1 MKKTATRLLA
11 GMLALVLAMLA
22 VPNVV
27 GMEKVQAANDGKVSI
42 TSIVAEENDGKIGT
56 SFQYRISLQAP
67 DVEFAYMQADVKI
80 GNGYVCGSSV
90 LYDETSDTY
99 LVPVQKEYYGT
110 YQIADLYFQD
120 ANGKTYIF
128 YNDHYQGLY
137 NVPTTEG
144 VAVDMSSADL
154 VLTPTSGKA
163 DTQKPTLATDAV
175 SCAQKEVAFGDPI
188 IWYFK
193 PQDNEGIAR
202 VDVEYAVNGDS
213 VCQAQAI
220 YDATKDCYVLKTGD
234 VFDKKYGTYEIAKIT
249 VTDTSYNQLEIINS
263 DYSNSGN
270 IFVGQGAVKEA
281 LGAYNVTVKNA
292 SGIVDT
298 EAPIIDTSSIQVSA
312 KNIERK
318 DRVTLSLKITDA
330 SEISS
335 VHLYLK
341 RGKGGI
347 CGMGGMMYNAATGC
361 YETELWETTYYGKWE
376 LQMINVQDV
385 FGNTACYVN
394 TAYSAYRADSLEWF
408 PDAWEI
414 KKADLSSADFSVGLE
429 DKDSG
434 VYVTGDG
441 MDDDMTLDVTEM
453 DWFSRIFWLLHKNL
467 LNEVNSFFD
476 VVVGGGGFTGS
487 VDIKIP
493 VKGAKDGDKVIVRH
507 LKHDGSIQEDEA
519 YVVDGYAVMT
529 VTEFSPFMVET
540 VTGDSGSGTG
550 DATPSGQ
557 PTDTLDPSGQGSTQ
571 ANTALNTAGQTN
583 TATTSPATG
592 EQMAAG
598 FGIVMILCVAAV
610 GVFYIG
616 SRRKKSCE

>member
-1 MKKTATRLLA
+1 MKKTAKRLLA
-11 GMLALVLAMLA
+11 GMLALVLAVLA

-42 TSIVAEENDGKIGT
+42 TSIAVEENDGKIGT
-56 SFQYRISLQAP
+56 YFQYRISLQAP
-67 DVEFAYMQADVKI
+67 GVEFAYMQADVKI
-80 GNGYVCGSSV
+80 GNGSVSSTPV
-90 LYDETSDTY
+90 MYDEASDTY
-99 LVPVQKEYYGT
+99 LVYVMKEYYGT
-110 YQIADLYFQD
+110 YQIVDLYFQD
-120 ANGKTYIF
+120 ADGKTYLF
-128 YNDHYQGLY
+128 YNDHYQGDY
-137 NVPTTEG
+137 NLPNAEG

-154 VLTPTSGKA
+154 VLRPTSGKA
-163 DTQKPTLATDAV
+163 DTQKPTLSANAV

-202 VDVEYAVNGDS
+202 VDVEYSVNGGSD
-213 VCQAQAI
+213 CQAQAI

-270 IFVGQGAVKEA
+270 IFAGQDAVKEA
-281 LGAYNVTVKNA
+281 LGYCNVTVKNA

-298 EAPIIDTSSIQVSA
+298 EGPVIDTSSIQVSA

-318 DRVTLSLKITDA
+318 NRVTVSLKIADA

-341 RGKGGI
+341 QGKGGI
-347 CGMGGMMYNAATGC
+347 CEMGGMTYNATTGC

-376 LQMINVQDV
+376 LERIDVQDV
-385 FGNTACYVN
+385 FGNTSCYVN
-394 TAYSAYRADSLEWF
+394 TAYSGYQENGWGWLPSTWNV
-408 PDAWEI
+408 
-414 KKADLSSADFSVGLE
+414 KKADLSGGDFSVGLK

-434 VYVTGDG
+434 IYVTGDG

-453 DWFSRIFWLLHKNL
+453 DWFSWIFWLLHKNL

-519 YVVDGYAVMT
+519 YVVDGYAAMT

-540 VTGDSGSGTG
+540 VADGTGSGAGNT
-550 DATPSGQ
+550 TPSGSSVQ
-557 PTDTLDPSGQGSTQ
+557 DPTQ
-571 ANTALNTAGQTN
+571 ANTTPNTAGQTN

-592 EQMAAG
+592 EQMAVG
-598 FGIVMILCVAAV
+598 FGIIVILCLAAV
-610 GVFYIG
+610 GVVYILG
-616 SRRKKSCE
+616 RRKKSCE

>member
-1 MKKTATRLLA
+1 MKKTAKRLLA
-11 GMLALVLAMLA
+11 GMLALVLAVLA

-27 GMEKVQAANDGKVSI
+27 GMEEVQATNDGVVSITNIVAEGNDGKLN
-42 TSIVAEENDGKIGT
+42 TM
-56 SFQYRISLQAP
+56 FQYRISLQAP
-67 DVEFAYMQADVKI
+67 GVEFAYMQADVKI
-80 GNGYVCGSSV
+80 GNGSVSSTPV
-90 LYDETSDTY
+90 MYDEASDTY
-99 LVPVQKEYYGT
+99 FVYVLKEYYGT
-110 YQIADLYFQD
+110 YQIVDLYFQD
-120 ANGKTYIF
+120 ANGKTYLF
-128 YNDHYQGLY
+128 YNDHYQGDY
-137 NVPTTEG
+137 NLPTAEG

-154 VLTPTSGKA
+154 VLRPTSGKS
-163 DTQKPTLATDAV
+163 DTQKPTLSASAI

-202 VDVEYAVNGDS
+202 VDVEYSVNGGSD
-213 VCQAQAI
+213 CQTQAI
-220 YDATKDCYVLKTGD
+220 YDATKDCYVLKTGE
-234 VFDKKYGTYEIAKIT
+234 VFDKKYGTYEITKIT

-263 DYSNSGN
+263 DYSNYGN
-270 IFVGQGAVKEA
+270 IFAGQGAVKEA
-281 LGAYNVTVKNA
+281 LGACNVTVKNA
-292 SGIVDT
+292 SGVVDT
-298 EAPIIDTSSIQVSA
+298 EVPVIDISNIQVTA

-318 DRVTLSLKITDA
+318 DHVTLSIRITDS

-335 VHLYLK
+335 IHPYIK
-341 RGKGGI
+341 MGKGGI
-347 CGMGGMMYNAATGC
+347 CEMGGMIYNPSTSC
-361 YETELWETTYYGKWE
+361 YEIELWETTYYGKWE

-429 DKDSG
+429 DKVSG

-453 DWFSRIFWLLHKNL
+453 DWFSWIFWLLHKNL

-519 YVVDGYAVMT
+519 YVVDGYAAMT

-540 VTGDSGSGTG
+540 VADGTGSGAGNT
-550 DATPSGQ
+550 TPSDSSVQ
-557 PTDTLDPSGQGSTQ
+557 DPTQ
-571 ANTALNTAGQTN
+571 ANTTPNTAGQTN

-598 FGIVMILCVAAV
+598 FGIIMILCLAAV
-610 GVFYIG
+610 CVFYIG
-616 SRRKKSCE
+616 SRKKKSCE

>member
-42 TSIVAEENDGKIGT
+42 TSIVAEENDGKLNT
-56 SFQYRISLQAP
+56 LFQYRISLQAP

-80 GNGYVCGSSV
+80 GNGSVSSTPV
-90 LYDETSDTY
+90 MYDEASDTY
-99 LVPVQKEYYGT
+99 FVYVLKEYYGT
-110 YQIADLYFQD
+110 YQIVDLYFQD
-120 ANGKTYIF
+120 ANGKTYLF
-128 YNDHYQGLY
+128 YNDHYQGSY
-137 NVPTTEG
+137 NLPNAEG
-144 VAVDMSSADL
+144 VAVDMSSANL
-154 VLTPTSGKA
+154 VLMPASGKT
-163 DTQKPTLATDAV
+163 DTQKPTMPASAV
-175 SCAQKEVAFGDPI
+175 FCEQKEVAFGDPI

-193 PQDNEGIAR
+193 PQDNGDIANIF
-202 VDVEYAVNGDS
+202 VEYAVNGS
-213 VCQAQAI
+213 SNCTSPAI
-220 YDATKDCYVLKTGD
+220 YDESRECYYVRTGD
-234 VFDKKYGTYEIAKIT
+234 VFDKKYGTYEIVRVM
-249 VTDTSYNQLEIINS
+249 VTDTFANRLEIINS
-263 DYSNSGN
+263 QYSDLANVYMSN
-270 IFVGQGAVKEA
+270 GAVMEA
-281 LGAYNVTVKNA
+281 LGSCNVTVKNA
-292 SGIVDT
+292 SGIEDT
-298 EAPIIDTSSIQVSA
+298 EAPIIDTSSMQVSA
-312 KNIERK
+312 KNIERN
-318 DRVTLSLKITDA
+318 DHVTLSLKVTDT
-330 SEISS
+330 SGISS
-335 VHLYLK
+335 ITPTIK
-341 RGKGGI
+341 RGKGDI
-347 CGMGGMMYNAATGC
+347 CAIGGMSYNPSTGC
-361 YETELWETTYYGKWE
+361 YEVELRETTYYGKWE
-376 LQMINVQDV
+376 LERIDVQDV

-394 TAYSAYRADSLEWF
+394 TAYSTYQEDNWGWLPSTW
-408 PDAWEI
+408 DV
-414 KKADLSSADFSVGLE
+414 KKTDLSGGDFSVGLK

-453 DWFSRIFWLLHKNL
+453 DWFSWIFWLLHKNL

-598 FGIVMILCVAAV
+598 FGIVMILCIAAV

-616 SRRKKSCE
+616 SRKKKSCE

>member
-1 MKKTATRLLA
+1 MKKTAKRLLA
-11 GMLALVLAMLA
+11 GMLALVFTLLA

-27 GMEKVQAANDGKVSI
+27 GMEEVQATNDGVVSIANIVAEGNDGKLN
-42 TSIVAEENDGKIGT
+42 TM
-56 SFQYRISLQAP
+56 FQYRISLQAP
-67 DVEFAYMQADVKI
+67 GVEFAYMQADVKI
-80 GNGYVCGSSV
+80 GNGSVCSSPV
-90 LYDETSDTY
+90 LYDETSETY
-99 LVPVQKEYYGT
+99 LVSVQKEYYGT
-110 YQIADLYFQD
+110 YQIVDLYFQD
-120 ANGKTYIF
+120 ADGKTYVF
-128 YNDHYQGLY
+128 YNDHYKGSY
-137 NVPTTEG
+137 NVSIADG
-144 VAVDMSSADL
+144 VAMDMSGADTT
-154 VLTPTSGKA
+154 LTAASGKE
-163 DTQKPTLATDAV
+163 DTKKPTLSVSAV

-202 VDVEYAVNGDS
+202 VDVEYAVNGGS
-213 VCQAQAI
+213 NCTSQAI
-220 YDATKDCYVLKTGD
+220 YDASRDCYYLQAGD
-234 VFDKKYGTYEIAKIT
+234 VFDKKYGTYEIVRIT
-249 VTDTSYNQLEIINS
+249 VTDSSYNQLEIVNS
-263 DYSNSGN
+263 EYSNLGN
-270 IFVGQGAVKEA
+270 VYVSEETVKEA
-281 LGAYNVTVKNA
+281 LGVCNVTVKNA
-292 SGIVDT
+292 SGVVET
-298 EAPIIDTSSIQVSA
+298 EAPVIDISSIQVSA

-318 DRVTLSLKITDA
+318 DHVTLSIRITD
-330 SEISS
+330 SSGISS
-335 VHLYLK
+335 IHPYIK
-341 RGKGGI
+341 MGKGGI
-347 CGMGGMMYNAATGC
+347 CEMGGMIYNPSTSC
-361 YETELWETTYYGKWE
+361 YEIELWETTYYGKWE

-557 PTDTLDPSGQGSTQ
+557 PTDTLESSGQGPTQ

-598 FGIVMILCVAAV
+598 FGIIMILCVAAV
-610 GVFYIG
+610 FVFYIG
-616 SRRKKSCE
+616 SRKKKSCE

>member
-27 GMEKVQAANDGKVSI
+27 GMEKVEAANDGKVSI

-56 SFQYRISLQAP
+56 SFQYRISLHAP

-80 GNGYVCGSSV
+80 GNGSVSSTPV
-90 LYDETSDTY
+90 MYDEASDTY
-99 LVPVQKEYYGT
+99 FVYVLKEYYGT
-110 YQIADLYFQD
+110 YQIVDLYFQD
-120 ANGKTYIF
+120 ANGKTYLF
-128 YNDHYQGLY
+128 YNDHYQGSY
-137 NVPTTEG
+137 NLPNAEG
-144 VAVDMSSADL
+144 VAVDMSSANL
-154 VLTPTSGKA
+154 VLMLASGKT
-163 DTQKPTLATDAV
+163 DTQKPTMPASAV
-175 SCAQKEVAFGDPI
+175 FCEQKEVAFGDPI

-193 PQDNEGIAR
+193 PQDNGDIANIF
-202 VDVEYAVNGDS
+202 VEYAVNGS
-213 VCQAQAI
+213 SNCTSPAI
-220 YDATKDCYVLKTGD
+220 YDESRECYYVRTGD
-234 VFDKKYGTYEIAKIT
+234 VFDKKYGTYEIVRVM
-249 VTDTSYNQLEIINS
+249 VTDTFANRLEIINS
-263 DYSNSGN
+263 QYSDLANVYVSN
-270 IFVGQGAVKEA
+270 GAVMEA
-281 LGAYNVTVKNA
+281 LGSCNVTVKNA

-298 EAPIIDTSSIQVSA
+298 EAPIIDTSNIQVSA
-312 KNIERK
+312 KNIERN
-318 DRVTLSLKITDA
+318 DHVTLSLKVTDT
-330 SEISS
+330 SGISS
-335 VHLYLK
+335 ITPIIK
-341 RGKGGI
+341 RGKGDI
-347 CGMGGMMYNAATGC
+347 CAIGGMSYNPSTGC
-361 YETELWETTYYGKWE
+361 YEVELWETTYYGKWE
-376 LQMINVQDV
+376 LERIDVQDV

-394 TAYSAYRADSLEWF
+394 TAYSTYQEDNWGWLPSTW
-408 PDAWEI
+408 DV
-414 KKADLSSADFSVGLE
+414 KKTDLSGGDFSVGLK

-453 DWFSRIFWLLHKNL
+453 DWFSWIFWLLHKNL

-557 PTDTLDPSGQGSTQ
+557 PADTLDPSGQGPTQ

-598 FGIVMILCVAAV
+598 FGIIMILCVAAV

-616 SRRKKSCE
+616 SRKKKSCE

>member
-1 MKKTATRLLA
+1 MKKKAKRLLA
-11 GMLALVLAMLA
+11 GMLALVLAVLA

-42 TSIVAEENDGKIGT
+42 TSIAVEENDGKIGT
-56 SFQYRISLQAP
+56 YFQYRISLQAP
-67 DVEFAYMQADVKI
+67 GVEFAYMQADVKI
-80 GNGYVCGSSV
+80 GNGSVSSTPV
-90 LYDETSDTY
+90 MYDEASDTY
-99 LVPVQKEYYGT
+99 LVYVMKEYYGT
-110 YQIADLYFQD
+110 YQIEDLYFQD
-120 ANGKTYIF
+120 ANGKTYLF
-128 YNDHYQGLY
+128 YNDHYQGDY
-137 NVPTTEG
+137 NLPTAEG

-154 VLTPTSGKA
+154 VLRPTSGKS
-163 DTQKPTLATDAV
+163 DTQKPTLSASAI

-202 VDVEYAVNGDS
+202 VDVEYAVNGGSD
-213 VCQAQAI
+213 CLAQAI
-220 YDATKDCYVLKTGD
+220 YDAAKDCYVLKTGD

-270 IFVGQGAVKEA
+270 IFAGQDAVKEA
-281 LGAYNVTVKNA
+281 LGACNVTVKNA

-298 EAPIIDTSSIQVSA
+298 EGPVIDTSSIQVSA

-318 DRVTLSLKITDA
+318 DRVTVSLKIADA

-341 RGKGGI
+341 QGKGGI
-347 CGMGGMMYNAATGC
+347 CEMGGMTYNATTGC

-376 LQMINVQDV
+376 LQMIYVQDV
-385 FGNTACYVN
+385 FGNTSCYVN
-394 TAYSAYRADSLEWF
+394 TAYSGYQENGWGWLPSTWNV
-408 PDAWEI
+408 
-414 KKADLSSADFSVGLE
+414 KKADLSGGDFSVGLK

-434 VYVTGDG
+434 IYVTGDG

-453 DWFSRIFWLLHKNL
+453 DWFSWIFWLLHKNL

-540 VTGDSGSGTG
+540 VADGTG
-550 DATPSGQ
+550 SSTGNTTPSGSSVQ
-557 PTDTLDPSGQGSTQ
+557 DPTQ
-571 ANTALNTAGQTN
+571 ANTTPNTTGQTN

-592 EQMAAG
+592 EQMAVG
-598 FGIVMILCVAAV
+598 FGIIVILCLAAV
-610 GVFYIG
+610 GVVYILG
-616 SRRKKSCE
+616 RRKKSCE